1 MAACIYNNGCGTTV
15 RRSLST
21 VSLPD
26 YIQANGKLGIANDD
40 VCEKINLKYWS
51 VMEAND
57 DICNDFEDMAISDYP
72 HLTTLTI
79 GKNSFTNVP
88 QLILRNL
95 PNFNSFTVGE
105 NSFANTNRVVV
116 DSNFMMNC

>member
-15 RRSLST
+15 RRLLST

-26 YIQANGKLGIANDD
+26 YIQANGKLLIANDD
-40 VCEKINLKYWS
+40 VCEKVNLKYWS
-51 VMEAND
+51 VIEVND
-57 DICNDFEDMAISDYP
+57 DLCNDIEDMAISDYP
-72 HLTTLTI
+72 YLTTLTV

-95 PNFNSFTVGE
+95 PIFNLFTVGE
-105 NSFANTNRVVV
+105 NSFANTNHVVV
-116 DSNFMMNC
+116 DSNFMKNC